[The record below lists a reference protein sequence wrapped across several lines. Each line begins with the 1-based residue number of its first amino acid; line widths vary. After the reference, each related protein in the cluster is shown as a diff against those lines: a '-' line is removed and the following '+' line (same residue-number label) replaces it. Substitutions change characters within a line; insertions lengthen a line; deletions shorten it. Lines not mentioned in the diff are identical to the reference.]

1 MINYQYEE
9 YKPVRRIWTWV
20 AIVLL
25 AVITLSWGMV
35 THMAIPDV
43 VRQWDFDTLPDTP
56 AMSPY
61 STVPPPQAKRT
72 PAQIELPPEYVKDVN
87 VP

>member
-1 MINYQYEE
+1 MIDYQYEE
-9 YKPVRRIWTWV
+9 FKPVRQIWTWL

-25 AVITLSWGMV
+25 AVITLGWGMA

-56 AMSPY
+56 AVSPY
-61 STVPPPQAKRT
+61 STIPPSRAKRA
-72 PAQIELPPEYVKDVN
+72 PLQIEMPPEYIKDVN